1 MPVPRILRRQ
11 RRVRLW
17 NGSTAAD
24 ACFRA
29 VEALAAA
36 GHSDVPIVPCPR
48 AAQGVGFLDHLRL
61 PLKVLAVC
69 L

>member
-1 MPVPRILRRQ
+1 
-11 RRVRLW
+11 
-17 NGSTAAD
+17 
-24 ACFRA
+24 